1 VPPERGGYAIH
12 VGPQGRVVIPAAVRE
27 ALAIGPGDTLVGRIE
42 DGQLVL
48 EKREHILA
56 KWKAEFA
63 KIPRDVSLVD
73 ELIAERRA
81 EARKEAE
88 EP

>member
-1 VPPERGGYAIH
+1 MPPERGGYAIH

-48 EKREHILA
+48 EKREHILTRIQA
-56 KWKAEFA
+56 MFA
-63 KIPRDVSLVD
+63 HIPPAVSLVD

-81 EARKEAE
+81 EARREMGQG
-88 EP
+88 